1 MPYGRRA
8 SERKLDPSGTVEN
21 KCAEVGADSRID
33 VDTLAYQSH
42 SPNGHRRVKS
52 LHFLPLSGRTS
63 RENSHSPSSVRDLLH
78 ETSRSKVQSRGTR
91 TGAVRLGGSR
101 CSMLLVVISLRCRAD
116 IFSDRKLGTC

>member
-1 MPYGRRA
+1 MSHGVRV

-21 KCAEVGADSRID
+21 KCAEVGAYSRID
-33 VDTLAYQSH
+33 VDTLTYQSH

-78 ETSRSKVQSRGTR
+78 ETSRSKVLSKRHGL
-91 TGAVRLGGSR
+91 VRFNLRFKLFDALGSDFS
-101 CSMLLVVISLRCRAD
+101 SMTS
-116 IFSDRKLGTC
+116 G